1 MTDANDKK
9 AYLAA
14 QSRRNLFIAGG
25 LLVFVIL
32 VFFVTMV
39 QMGRNT
45 RGEKLKVLKDQAAAA
60 SSAAPASQ

>member
-1 MTDANDKK
+1 MTDDNGKK

-14 QSRRNLFIAGG
+14 QSRRNYFIAGG

-32 VFFVTMV
+32 VFFVTMI

-45 RGEKLKVLKDQAAAA
+45 KIEKLNALKSQAAAA
-60 SSAAPASQ
+60 SSAAPASH